1 MHVAIVVLLGIA
13 SGQGLWM
20 LSQRRAAQL
29 GNRSAASSIWLGTLF
44 GFAASLLALAFAGNG
59 WNDVEAA
66 PLLAALLIMAV
77 TDLFDERYVYD
88 VVSIPAVVYTLAISI
103 ANGRTIEGLIG
114 AALGCALGFGLQAA
128 LPIFGG
134 ADVYGLILLCTAFG
148 WAQGWFACV
157 LALLVAALATVRGL
171 RIPRAPAPLFVG
183 IVVAVLVGM
192 RGGFEPVI
200 HAYVR

>member
-66 PLLAALLIMAV
+66 PLLV
-77 TDLFDERYVYD
+77 
-88 VVSIPAVVYTLAISI
+88 
-103 ANGRTIEGLIG
+103 
-114 AALGCALGFGLQAA
+114 
-128 LPIFGG
+128 
-134 ADVYGLILLCTAFG
+134 LLC
-148 WAQGWFACV
+148 
-157 LALLVAALATVRGL
+157 
-171 RIPRAPAPLFVG
+171 
-183 IVVAVLVGM
+183 
-192 RGGFEPVI
+192 
-200 HAYVR
+200 